1 MNNLTQELTRS
12 GEETNASADIP
23 EQTFQNIRKQCTQNE
38 IGMQENDSEFFIIDV
53 AGQASNGAN
62 RSESDEDES
71 DDSRNALDNLFKV
84 DTVGKDGQ
92 NDDSDTEYD
101 SDDDNCV
108 IELPL
113 PRFPVVI
120 KKQETVKSCSSS
132 SKKEEVEDYSMN
144 ESYLDIHL
152 TQRKG
157 AAVDKEAR
165 KFTKV
170 DDVLKKSVIT
180 PGFEKLESVPAY
192 QESDRILQKKRKKER
207 ERTKGSNWFNMP
219 ATELTDELKNDLEIL
234 RMRSVLDPKHFY
246 KKNDLKVLPK
256 YFQVGK
262 VLDSPA
268 DFYHSR
274 VPKKERKR
282 TIVDELLADSEF
294 KRYNKRRY
302 KEIIEERRKTHYK
315 AHIRAKKLKHKK

>member
-108 IELPL
+108 IGKIIFINFLM
-113 PRFPVVI
+113 
-120 KKQETVKSCSSS
+120 C
-132 SKKEEVEDYSMN
+132 
-144 ESYLDIHL
+144 
-152 TQRKG
+152 
-157 AAVDKEAR
+157 
-165 KFTKV
+165 
-170 DDVLKKSVIT
+170 IT
-180 PGFEKLESVPAY
+180 LLSGVSPFCTC
-192 QESDRILQKKRKKER
+192 ILQFFRQHK
-207 ERTKGSNWFNMP
+207 
-219 ATELTDELKNDLEIL
+219 
-234 RMRSVLDPKHFY
+234 
-246 KKNDLKVLPK
+246 
-256 YFQVGK
+256 QGK
-262 VLDSPA
+262 AVKCL
-268 DFYHSR
+268 F
-274 VPKKERKR
+274 
-282 TIVDELLADSEF
+282 TQ
-294 KRYNKRRY
+294 
-302 KEIIEERRKTHYK
+302 
-315 AHIRAKKLKHKK
+315 